1 MPDLGLTGA
10 RVLVVGGASGIG
22 LACARAF
29 AQEGA
34 RVGVLSRSAAS
45 VERALAGE
53 LSPHRDALETGV
65 VDVRDDDALGAAVQ
79 HLAGRLGG
87 LDHVVVSA
95 GVDGEFGAGVQEVTR
110 AGFRDVLEVNV
121 AAAFSAVQH
130 ACPHL
135 RRSPAPSVTFVGSD
149 SGFVTAPGMIAYG
162 ASKGA
167 LVQLTRVLAH
177 ELSADLLPDPAA
189 GSGIRVNSVCPSIT
203 DTPMARRGLGVD
215 DFTGAGYPVN
225 SADDVAWAVLF
236 LSSPRSRAVNGVSLL
251 SDFGYSG
258 RSSFPA

>member
-1 MPDLGLTGA
+1 MPDLGLGGS

-34 RVGVLSRSAAS
+34 RVGVLSRSPAS
-45 VERALAGE
+45 IERALAGD
-53 LSPHRDALETGV
+53 LSAHRDAVRTEV
-65 VDVRDDDALGAAVQ
+65 ADVRDDAALGGAVRG
-79 HLAGRLGG
+79 LAGRLGG
-87 LDHVVVSA
+87 LDHLVVSA
-95 GVDGEFGAGVQEVTR
+95 GVDGEFGAGVAEVTR

-135 RRSPAPSVTFVGSD
+135 RRSTAPSVTFIGSD
-149 SGFVTAPGMIAYG
+149 SGFVTARGMIAYG

-177 ELSADLLPDPAA
+177 ELSADPSPGPA
-189 GSGIRVNSVCPSIT
+189 GGTGIRVNSVCPSIT

-215 DFTGAGYPVN
+215 DLSGAPYPVN
-225 SADDVAWAVLF
+225 TPEDVAWAVLF